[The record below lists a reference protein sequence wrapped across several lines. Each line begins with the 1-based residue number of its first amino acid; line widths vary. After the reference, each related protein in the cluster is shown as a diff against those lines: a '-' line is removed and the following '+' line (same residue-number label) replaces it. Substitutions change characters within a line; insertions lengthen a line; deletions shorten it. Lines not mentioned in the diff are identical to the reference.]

1 MADLVLSDS
10 LVDEYLKYK
19 FNDGFDKNKTQKLL
33 KYILPFPLKNNHS
46 LMQDPAMAMQ
56 LDGSDPLI
64 EISNIIDDLSSVQNS
79 RLKLMLVDRVTT
91 ASSFTTV
98 NISGMLPEKLQPKY
112 GATYPSATDK
122 VKAQEHIKALLS
134 DATQIKVIDSYIDS
148 QWKENKTI
156 LSNMLPR
163 KSFDLTIE
171 SGSQISR
178 NGRIQI
184 ERPKLD
190 SAKEKELKQLC
201 AAWQVQSPKILNTDK
216 IHDRYIETDKI
227 KILLS
232 SGLYHLSTSS
242 SKDFTYIIELKP

>member
-64 EISNIIDDLSSVQNS
+64 EISDIIDDLSSVQNS
-79 RLKLMLVDRVTT
+79 RLKLMLTDRAITPV
-91 ASSFTTV
+91 ALFTTL
-98 NISGMLPEKLQPKY
+98 NIFNTYEKLQPKY
-112 GATYPSATDK
+112 GATYPNATDK
-122 VKAQEHIKALLS
+122 AKGLAHIKALLS
-134 DATQIKVIDSYIDS
+134 DAVWIKITDGYIANSEWNYNKSLISSLLPIGMINVTIVGADISKNQWSLNGIQKKEIETLCS
-148 QWKENKTI
+148 QWSVTCSAINK
-156 LSNMLPR
+156 
-163 KSFDLTIE
+163 
-171 SGSQISR
+171 
-178 NGRIQI
+178 
-184 ERPKLD
+184 
-190 SAKEKELKQLC
+190 
-201 AAWQVQSPKILNTDK
+201 NT
-216 IHDRYIETDKI
+216 HDRYIETDKI

-242 SKDFTYIIELKP
+242 SKDFTYIVELKP